1 MFGESLRTD
10 LCFLFLFFSPRA
22 SSLSGSEERA
32 GGFSSVSVRVS
43 GRHRSLAVSVGPA
56 RHPSVLLYSRTERSR
71 REKGQEEERPER
83 AAEARVGVRAV
94 LQGHAGRHQG
104 SESQRHLRRGL
115 QDRRLHVG

>member
-10 LCFLFLFFSPRA
+10 LCFPFLLFSPHV

-43 GRHRSLAVSVGPA
+43 RCHSSLAVSVGSA
-56 RHPSVLLYSRTERSR
+56 RHPSVLYSRTERSR
-71 REKGQEEERPER
+71 WEKGQEEEGPER
-83 AAEARVGVRAV
+83 TAEARVGVRAV
-94 LQGHAGRHQG
+94 LQGHTGRHQG
-104 SESQRHLRRGL
+104 SESQRHLRRGF